1 MYFDLLQLWLRGNIF
16 GRPEKVAIINMNADK
31 FLTGLLLR
39 RFEHMLEEALSS
51 DYEPQSLHLNTS
63 LKEQEQVWEEE
74 EEDTGL
80 VCEAEEES
88 GLVYKELVPVI
99 GYVSP
104 RWEEYVLCSVLRF
117 LIFLVDL
124 VDFET

>member
-1 MYFDLLQLWLRGNIF
+1 
-16 GRPEKVAIINMNADK
+16 
-31 FLTGLLLR
+31 
-39 RFEHMLEEALSS
+39 MLEEALSS

-63 LKEQEQVWEEE
+63 LKEQDQVWEEE

-80 VCEAEEES
+80 AYDAEEES

-104 RWEEYVLCSVLRF
+104 R
-117 LIFLVDL
+117 
-124 VDFET
+124 

>member
-1 MYFDLLQLWLRGNIF
+1 
-16 GRPEKVAIINMNADK
+16 
-31 FLTGLLLR
+31 
-39 RFEHMLEEALSS
+39 MLEEALSS

-74 EEDTGL
+74 EDTGL
-80 VCEAEEES
+80 VYEAEEES

-104 RWEEYVLCSVLRF
+104 R
-117 LIFLVDL
+117 
-124 VDFET
+124 

>member
-1 MYFDLLQLWLRGNIF
+1 
-16 GRPEKVAIINMNADK
+16 
-31 FLTGLLLR
+31 
-39 RFEHMLEEALSS
+39 MLEEALSS

-80 VCEAEEES
+80 VYEEEEES

-104 RWEEYVLCSVLRF
+104 R
-117 LIFLVDL
+117 
-124 VDFET
+124 